1 MSSDKSLAALFDELH
16 KHLTADLLK
25 RIKSGEA
32 TAAELNVAR
41 QMLKD
46 NHIDSSA
53 KTDPHLAALAAA
65 AAHMDEDDVR
75 GGYPLN

>member
-1 MSSDKSLAALFDELH
+1 MAAKSELADLFDQLH
-16 KHLTADLLK
+16 LHLTKDLLK

-65 AAHMDEDDVR
+65 ASHVDEDDVA
-75 GGYPLN
+75 GGIPH